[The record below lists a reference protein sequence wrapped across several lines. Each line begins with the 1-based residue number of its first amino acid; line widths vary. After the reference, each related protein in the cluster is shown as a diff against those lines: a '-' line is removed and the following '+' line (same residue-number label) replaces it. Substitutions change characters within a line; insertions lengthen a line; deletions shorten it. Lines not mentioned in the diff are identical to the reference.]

1 MAMVAIGNEGIEQH
15 RVGRRGV
22 LQGQVGEGVVAADA
36 EQAEDEHRL
45 PALFQQRPLAFE
57 MGQGERQDEREGD
70 HPAPEGQR
78 QRRHVARMPRPTT
91 MLPDQKRAVRV
102 SSR

>member
-1 MAMVAIGNEGIEQH
+1 MKELSNTALVAD
-15 RVGRRGV
+15 GV
-22 LQGQVGEGVVAADA
+22 LQGDVGEGVVTADA
-36 EQAEDEHRL
+36 DQAEDQYRL

-70 HPAPEGQR
+70 CPAPEGQR
-78 QRRHVARMPRPTT
+78 HRRHVARMPRPST
-91 MLPDQKRAVRV
+91 MLPDQKSTVRV